1 MRPLTAGIVDCVS
14 KIYKEE
20 GPAAF
25 SKGLFPR
32 MLVQAPLFGLTLLS
46 YGTFAQ
52 VQVGLE
58 RGGASALFMHR
69 KHRLSSFSPFSPLTA
84 SSCRGP
90 EGVLQ
95 SNGVK
100 PQRVDSIRESV
111 IYSIRDSFV
120 YESIFLSHFE
130 YPTQGAAVRD

>member
-58 RGGASALFMHR
+58 RGELLLFSCIESTVFHLSLPSLLSLL
-69 KHRLSSFSPFSPLTA
+69 RLA
-84 SSCRGP
+84 
-90 EGVLQ
+90 EVL
-95 SNGVK
+95 K
-100 PQRVDSIRESV
+100 
-111 IYSIRDSFV
+111 V
-120 YESIFLSHFE
+120 Y
-130 YPTQGAAVRD
+130 YNQMA